1 MLSEGGNMRTLFFLI
16 ISEVLLL
23 DLICTSRV
31 RVRRQTM
38 KVRITATGDT
48 IILKFLRPE
57 ADTKLEGYILG
68 YGSGMFSKQFI
79 KLPEENEHYE
89 TEIDAEPK
97 YLIVVQPVKANKVKK
112 KCTGKV
118 SLEKPLHLM
127 IGTVTPTSVHLSWGT
142 LLKTPYTDAHLEDC
156 EEDGEFT
163 VRYKEKE
170 TSHKWNYETCPTT
183 DTVIDNLKPDTPY
196 EFEVRAETK
205 ADTGA
210 WSPPVTHNTA
220 DIHEPLKP
228 RSQLSP
234 QKPTVDDPRAFPP
247 VTIRHNITLS
257 RHPPLVR
264 HTADPPTPR
273 GNQGTGTDGI
283 ASSSPTE
290 DPLFLTQTLTF
301 IQTLMSQPTSK
312 TTSSFDPQISSI
324 SSTTVKQ
331 HNTIQFQLNTI
342 ETQSSTHNT
351 QPITTKT
358 QLITTETQPIT
369 TNTQPSTTETHTST
383 VKAQLHTTH
392 PRTSQFHITGQ
403 PHSNTIQPQSRIT
416 QSQTNTTIPDLSTIQ
431 PKTSTEQFHCRTTK
445 SNSRTTQ
452 KEPITSQA
460 KPIITQPKH
469 ITTQPWHIT
478 ILKEPIITQKQPII
492 AQPESITTKS
502 LPSIIQQNPSTPQLK
517 ATNVKSIITQTK
529 PRILQKISTTQS
541 QTTEQL
547 FSTALPTNIVQQQ
560 IPTQPSPVYEQVSL
574 TQPQPGTT
582 KKQPNKMH
590 QPSSSRTTKH
600 QTYTVMPKSINEH
613 NTYYQLST
621 TTQHKQVS
629 STNASPTASTKDNF
643 TSIPKADIQESI
655 ASQHPLSQHTF
666 YAKETPSPITTSDWY
681 TPSIH
686 EIVTKTR
693 EQPLG
698 STKFQKESVLAQDDH
713 LSSSTIQTPH
723 TMHWQYGISD
733 STPENEPQIINVQH
747 SGTKHVPEE
756 SPATIQ
762 TNFLKKT
769 PAKFNVS
776 HWPETQAVN
785 KKLSGS
791 QEGQVISRNS
801 PSPHLLARP
810 LGPKVVQNGTRLAKW
825 VSHNSSSPELVTHP
839 LDPTVVH
846 TLSSALVVNGTHPA
860 KWNASNSI
868 SPVLVADPLGP
879 KVARNGTRPVKGN
892 TSNSSTPVLVADPLG
907 PKVARNG
914 TRPVKG
920 NTRNSS
926 TPVLVADPLGPKVAW
941 NGTRPV
947 KGNTRNSS
955 TPVLVA
961 DPLGP
966 KVAWNGTRP
975 VKGNTRNSSTSIL
988 VADLLGPKVARNG
1001 TRPVKGNTRNSSTPV
1016 LVADPLGPKVA
1027 RNGTRPVKGNTRNS
1041 STPVLVADPL
1051 GPKVVQ
1057 NGTPSGRGPPGST
1070 RNTKTKVPSGVKH
1083 QKRSQLKPTNRP
1095 RKQFESFANLRAP
1108 VSNKKTPNQAEQPT
1122 EKDKIT
1128 DLKQMEKLPV
1138 LKPQP
1143 APSTEKIV
1151 YRKPTPTS
1159 TPLSRFNGSWFGT
1172 GPNSTIFRA
1181 VPVSDV
1187 DAMGKQRFTAPHV
1200 IYNTGK
1206 RPEEPCS
1213 VTRSLGLFPDEENE
1227 EVNVTGPPKTP
1238 PSNVT
1243 VVTVEGCPSFVII
1256 DWQKTDNETTAYEI
1270 LTKGPNGNNIAVVT
1284 NQTHTAVENLK
1295 PQSNYEFTVTPKN
1308 ELGVGPPTEP
1318 VSFSTESADPR
1329 ISDVPTGKTAIWS
1342 SFPFKADSY
1351 SECNGRQF
1359 VKRTWYRKFVGIQLC
1374 NSLRYKIYLSDSL
1387 KGRFY
1392 TIGDQT
1398 GYGEDHCQFVDSYL
1412 DGRTGGPLQP
1422 NQLPAREGYFR
1433 SMRQEPVKFGK
1444 IGGTSYINYVAWYEC
1459 GVPIPG
1465 SW

>member
-1 MLSEGGNMRTLFFLI
+1 MAYPAISSQTEQMMASVISFQVKEPFVGSASGRTAGSEMSTVKNVST
-16 ISEVLLL
+16 
-23 DLICTSRV
+23 T
-31 RVRRQTM
+31 VRRQTM

-89 TEIDAEPK
+89 TEI
-97 YLIVVQPVKANKVKK
+97 
-112 KCTGKV
+112 GKV

-273 GNQGTGTDGI
+273 GNQG
-283 ASSSPTE
+283 
-290 DPLFLTQTLTF
+290 
-301 IQTLMSQPTSK
+301 
-312 TTSSFDPQISSI
+312 
-324 SSTTVKQ
+324 
-331 HNTIQFQLNTI
+331 
-342 ETQSSTHNT
+342 
-351 QPITTKT
+351 
-358 QLITTETQPIT
+358 
-369 TNTQPSTTETHTST
+369 
-383 VKAQLHTTH
+383 
-392 PRTSQFHITGQ
+392 
-403 PHSNTIQPQSRIT
+403 
-416 QSQTNTTIPDLSTIQ
+416 
-431 PKTSTEQFHCRTTK
+431 
-445 SNSRTTQ
+445 
-452 KEPITSQA
+452 
-460 KPIITQPKH
+460 
-469 ITTQPWHIT
+469 
-478 ILKEPIITQKQPII
+478 
-492 AQPESITTKS
+492 
-502 LPSIIQQNPSTPQLK
+502 
-517 ATNVKSIITQTK
+517 
-529 PRILQKISTTQS
+529 
-541 QTTEQL
+541 
-547 FSTALPTNIVQQQ
+547 
-560 IPTQPSPVYEQVSL
+560 
-574 TQPQPGTT
+574 
-582 KKQPNKMH
+582 
-590 QPSSSRTTKH
+590 
-600 QTYTVMPKSINEH
+600 
-613 NTYYQLST
+613 
-621 TTQHKQVS
+621 
-629 STNASPTASTKDNF
+629 
-643 TSIPKADIQESI
+643 
-655 ASQHPLSQHTF
+655 
-666 YAKETPSPITTSDWY
+666 
-681 TPSIH
+681 
-686 EIVTKTR
+686 
-693 EQPLG
+693 
-698 STKFQKESVLAQDDH
+698 
-713 LSSSTIQTPH
+713 
-723 TMHWQYGISD
+723 
-733 STPENEPQIINVQH
+733 
-747 SGTKHVPEE
+747 
-756 SPATIQ
+756 
-762 TNFLKKT
+762 
-769 PAKFNVS
+769 
-776 HWPETQAVN
+776 
-785 KKLSGS
+785 
-791 QEGQVISRNS
+791 QVISRNS

-868 SPVLVADPLGP
+868 APVLVADPLGP

-975 VKGNTRNSSTSIL
+975 VKGNTRNSSTPI
-988 VADLLGPKVARNG
+988 
-1001 TRPVKGNTRNSSTPV
+1001 

-1070 RNTKTKVPSGVKH
+1070 RNTKTK
-1083 QKRSQLKPTNRP
+1083 
-1095 RKQFESFANLRAP
+1095 
-1108 VSNKKTPNQAEQPT
+1108 
-1122 EKDKIT
+1122 
-1128 DLKQMEKLPV
+1128 
-1138 LKPQP
+1138 
-1143 APSTEKIV
+1143 
-1151 YRKPTPTS
+1151 
-1159 TPLSRFNGSWFGT
+1159 GSWFGT

-1187 DAMGKQRFTAPHV
+1187 DAMGKQRFT
-1200 IYNTGK
+1200 GK

-1213 VTRSLGLFPDEENE
+1213 VTRSLSLFPDEENE

-1238 PSNVT
+1238 PSNLT

-1256 DWQKTDNETTAYEI
+1256 DWQKTDNET
-1270 LTKGPNGNNIAVVT
+1270 
-1284 NQTHTAVENLK
+1284 
-1295 PQSNYEFTVTPKN
+1295 
-1308 ELGVGPPTEP
+1308 
-1318 VSFSTESADPR
+1318 
-1329 ISDVPTGKTAIWS
+1329 TGKTAIWS

-1465 SW
+1465 SCHTNSVSHHVF

>member
-273 GNQGTGTDGI
+273 GNQ
-283 ASSSPTE
+283 
-290 DPLFLTQTLTF
+290 
-301 IQTLMSQPTSK
+301 
-312 TTSSFDPQISSI
+312 
-324 SSTTVKQ
+324 
-331 HNTIQFQLNTI
+331 
-342 ETQSSTHNT
+342 
-351 QPITTKT
+351 
-358 QLITTETQPIT
+358 
-369 TNTQPSTTETHTST
+369 
-383 VKAQLHTTH
+383 
-392 PRTSQFHITGQ
+392 
-403 PHSNTIQPQSRIT
+403 
-416 QSQTNTTIPDLSTIQ
+416 
-431 PKTSTEQFHCRTTK
+431 
-445 SNSRTTQ
+445 
-452 KEPITSQA
+452 
-460 KPIITQPKH
+460 
-469 ITTQPWHIT
+469 
-478 ILKEPIITQKQPII
+478 
-492 AQPESITTKS
+492 
-502 LPSIIQQNPSTPQLK
+502 
-517 ATNVKSIITQTK
+517 
-529 PRILQKISTTQS
+529 
-541 QTTEQL
+541 
-547 FSTALPTNIVQQQ
+547 
-560 IPTQPSPVYEQVSL
+560 
-574 TQPQPGTT
+574 
-582 KKQPNKMH
+582 
-590 QPSSSRTTKH
+590 
-600 QTYTVMPKSINEH
+600 
-613 NTYYQLST
+613 
-621 TTQHKQVS
+621 
-629 STNASPTASTKDNF
+629 
-643 TSIPKADIQESI
+643 
-655 ASQHPLSQHTF
+655 
-666 YAKETPSPITTSDWY
+666 
-681 TPSIH
+681 
-686 EIVTKTR
+686 
-693 EQPLG
+693 
-698 STKFQKESVLAQDDH
+698 
-713 LSSSTIQTPH
+713 
-723 TMHWQYGISD
+723 
-733 STPENEPQIINVQH
+733 
-747 SGTKHVPEE
+747 
-756 SPATIQ
+756 
-762 TNFLKKT
+762 
-769 PAKFNVS
+769 
-776 HWPETQAVN
+776 
-785 KKLSGS
+785 
-791 QEGQVISRNS
+791 GQVISRNS

>member
-1 MLSEGGNMRTLFFLI
+1 MVHLSIICLSFMCLWVSFL
-16 ISEVLLL
+16 
-23 DLICTSRV
+23 
-31 RVRRQTM
+31 VRRQTM

-220 DIHEPLKP
+220 GGSLHKY
-228 RSQLSP
+228 
-234 QKPTVDDPRAFPP
+234 
-247 VTIRHNITLS
+247 
-257 RHPPLVR
+257 
-264 HTADPPTPR
+264 
-273 GNQGTGTDGI
+273 
-283 ASSSPTE
+283 
-290 DPLFLTQTLTF
+290 TF
-301 IQTLMSQPTSK
+301 FSVCSC
-312 TTSSFDPQISSI
+312 
-324 SSTTVKQ
+324 
-331 HNTIQFQLNTI
+331 QF
-342 ETQSSTHNT
+342 
-351 QPITTKT
+351 
-358 QLITTETQPIT
+358 
-369 TNTQPSTTETHTST
+369 
-383 VKAQLHTTH
+383 
-392 PRTSQFHITGQ
+392 
-403 PHSNTIQPQSRIT
+403 
-416 QSQTNTTIPDLSTIQ
+416 
-431 PKTSTEQFHCRTTK
+431 
-445 SNSRTTQ
+445 
-452 KEPITSQA
+452 
-460 KPIITQPKH
+460 
-469 ITTQPWHIT
+469 
-478 ILKEPIITQKQPII
+478 
-492 AQPESITTKS
+492 
-502 LPSIIQQNPSTPQLK
+502 
-517 ATNVKSIITQTK
+517 
-529 PRILQKISTTQS
+529 
-541 QTTEQL
+541 
-547 FSTALPTNIVQQQ
+547 
-560 IPTQPSPVYEQVSL
+560 
-574 TQPQPGTT
+574 
-582 KKQPNKMH
+582 
-590 QPSSSRTTKH
+590 
-600 QTYTVMPKSINEH
+600 
-613 NTYYQLST
+613 
-621 TTQHKQVS
+621 
-629 STNASPTASTKDNF
+629 
-643 TSIPKADIQESI
+643 
-655 ASQHPLSQHTF
+655 
-666 YAKETPSPITTSDWY
+666 
-681 TPSIH
+681 
-686 EIVTKTR
+686 
-693 EQPLG
+693 
-698 STKFQKESVLAQDDH
+698 
-713 LSSSTIQTPH
+713 
-723 TMHWQYGISD
+723 
-733 STPENEPQIINVQH
+733 
-747 SGTKHVPEE
+747 
-756 SPATIQ
+756 
-762 TNFLKKT
+762 
-769 PAKFNVS
+769 
-776 HWPETQAVN
+776 
-785 KKLSGS
+785 
-791 QEGQVISRNS
+791 S
-801 PSPHLLARP
+801 PSLHVCLY
-810 LGPKVVQNGTRLAKW
+810 
-825 VSHNSSSPELVTHP
+825 
-839 LDPTVVH
+839 
-846 TLSSALVVNGTHPA
+846 
-860 KWNASNSI
+860 
-868 SPVLVADPLGP
+868 
-879 KVARNGTRPVKGN
+879 
-892 TSNSSTPVLVADPLG
+892 
-907 PKVARNG
+907 
-914 TRPVKG
+914 
-920 NTRNSS
+920 
-926 TPVLVADPLGPKVAW
+926 
-941 NGTRPV
+941 
-947 KGNTRNSS
+947 
-955 TPVLVA
+955 
-961 DPLGP
+961 
-966 KVAWNGTRP
+966 
-975 VKGNTRNSSTSIL
+975 
-988 VADLLGPKVARNG
+988 
-1001 TRPVKGNTRNSSTPV
+1001 
-1016 LVADPLGPKVA
+1016 
-1027 RNGTRPVKGNTRNS
+1027 
-1041 STPVLVADPL
+1041 
-1051 GPKVVQ
+1051 
-1057 NGTPSGRGPPGST
+1057 
-1070 RNTKTKVPSGVKH
+1070 
-1083 QKRSQLKPTNRP
+1083 
-1095 RKQFESFANLRAP
+1095 
-1108 VSNKKTPNQAEQPT
+1108 
-1122 EKDKIT
+1122 
-1128 DLKQMEKLPV
+1128 LP
-1138 LKPQP
+1138 
-1143 APSTEKIV
+1143 
-1151 YRKPTPTS
+1151 
-1159 TPLSRFNGSWFGT
+1159 GSWFGT